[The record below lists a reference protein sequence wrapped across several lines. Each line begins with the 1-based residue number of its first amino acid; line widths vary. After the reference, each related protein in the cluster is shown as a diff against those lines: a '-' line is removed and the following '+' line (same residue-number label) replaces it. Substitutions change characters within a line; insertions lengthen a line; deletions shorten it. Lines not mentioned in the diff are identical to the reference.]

1 MISPIPR
8 RLPNTKQWFRV
19 ADEKWDNPLDPGFAQ
34 GFGGRWNPPNSYPTL
49 YLNED
54 LHTARAQI
62 ARLLDGSPVR
72 PDDLDP
78 PYVLI
83 TATLPSRQVVAD
95 AVTDIGLD
103 ALGLP
108 NTYPVDP
115 DGNAIP
121 HPRCQPI
128 GTAVKDNNLRGV
140 HTRSAAT
147 LDGTGRELAWFPAR
161 ASSKAT
167 EIGDPLSFSDW
178 WHSHTPSEGS

>member
-1 MISPIPR
+1 VISPIPR

-19 ADEKWDNPLDPGFAQ
+19 ADEKWDHPLDPGFAQ
-34 GFGGRWNPPNSYPTL
+34 RFGGRWNPPNSHPTL

-62 ARLLDGSPVR
+62 ARMLDRSPVR

-83 TATLPSRQVVAD
+83 TATLPARQVVSD
-95 AVTDIGLD
+95 AVTDVGLD

-108 NTYPVDP
+108 MTYPVNDVG
-115 DGNAIP
+115 DTVP
-121 HPRCQPI
+121 HTTCQPI
-128 GTAVKDNNLRGV
+128 GSAVKDEGLRGV

-147 LDGTGRELAWFPAR
+147 PDGTGRELSWFPAR
-161 ASSKAT
+161 TSSKAIP
-167 EIGDPLSFSDW
+167 IGDPISFSEW
-178 WHSHTPSEGS
+178 WYLGGS